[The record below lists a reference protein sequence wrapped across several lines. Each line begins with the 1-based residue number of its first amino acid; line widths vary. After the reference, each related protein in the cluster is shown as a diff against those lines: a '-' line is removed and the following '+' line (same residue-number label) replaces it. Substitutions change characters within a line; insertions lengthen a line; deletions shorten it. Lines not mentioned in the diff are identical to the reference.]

1 MIICKVNSQSIL
13 LVFVKMIEKLETILN
28 KKVKV
33 GALFM
38 DLSKVFDTLDRSLF
52 LAKLNAYSFV

>member
-52 LAKLNAYSFV
+52 LAKLNACSFV